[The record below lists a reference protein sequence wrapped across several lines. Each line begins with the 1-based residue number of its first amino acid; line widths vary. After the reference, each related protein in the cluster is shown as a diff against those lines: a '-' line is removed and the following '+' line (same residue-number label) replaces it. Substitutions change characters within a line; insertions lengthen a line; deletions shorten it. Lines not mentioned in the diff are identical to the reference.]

1 MPFAVDI
8 PREAPR
14 LDLIA
19 VVLLTLPPLLWAGNA
34 VVGRV
39 ARDSI
44 APFHLNFLRWLVAA
58 ILLFPFVARDLPKS
72 WPALRAVWP
81 WVLLMGLLGV
91 GTYNAL
97 QYLALTTSTPINT
110 SLIASSGPIFS
121 LVLGALLFAER
132 VTTSQIAGAAVSLLG
147 VLWVMVHGDIARA
160 RAIDLDIGDLYMLL
174 ATLSWAVYT
183 WVVRKRRPKVT
194 MAVLLFA
201 QIVSGLML
209 ALPLAAFES
218 IRPAHPLVID
228 LKTMAMVGYIATCA
242 SLIAYFCWDRGVAR
256 VGAQLPMFFQNLTPV
271 FAALISSVAL
281 HETPELY
288 HLVGLGLI
296 LLGIVLA
303 SRRAR

>member
-1 MPFAVDI
+1 MNGVWGLRPQRVQGRALAFLSSRIEIELNPLLLAMPTARIVS
-8 PREAPR
+8 
-14 LDLIA
+14 
-19 VVLLTLPPLLWAGNA
+19 VLLFLAGLL
-34 VVGRV
+34 
-39 ARDSI
+39 
-44 APFHLNFLRWLVAA
+44 LVAYN
-58 ILLFPFVARDLPKS
+58 LVE
-72 WPALRAVWP
+72 
-81 WVLLMGLLGV
+81 VLGGQRLGLLDFL
-91 GTYNAL
+91 L
-97 QYLALTTSTPINT
+97 QI
-110 SLIASSGPIFS
+110 
-121 LVLGALLFAER
+121 
-132 VTTSQIAGAAVSLLG
+132 
-147 VLWVMVHGDIARA
+147 A